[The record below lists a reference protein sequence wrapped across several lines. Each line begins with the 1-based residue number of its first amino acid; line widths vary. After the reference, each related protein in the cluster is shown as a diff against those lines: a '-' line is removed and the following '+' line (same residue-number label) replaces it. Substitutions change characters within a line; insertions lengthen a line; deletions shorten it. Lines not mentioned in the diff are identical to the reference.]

1 MKTAT
6 ARAGERGALLVSAL
20 CLADETAA
28 DGATRAYVAAILRVQ
43 REYAREYRATNN
55 ENLRIR

>member
-6 ARAGERGALLVSAL
+6 ARAREREALPVSAL

-28 DGATRAYVAAILRVQ
+28 DGATRACVATRVQ
-43 REYAREYRATNN
+43 REYAREYRAANN